1 MISERKF
8 AIAYTSFWRGV
19 TPSAD
24 NFMRHIN
31 LAAMRY
37 VSPHE
42 GGAKASINGIINET
56 AVRLA
61 GRAWVD
67 GRRIIKDRKVAESI
81 WIEVVEWLG
90 DHPFAPAKM
99 PDVAWGDIVSV
110 AGNVLD
116 YLRVENF
123 SAVEFEPG
131 FRGCGVVSECRG
143 DVLADDVLI
152 EIKAGGR
159 SFRLTDLRQL
169 FIYFALARQAGD
181 LRIKRFCLLN
191 PRWGVAWAGSVEE
204 AAIGCGAS
212 SAADLSEDI
221 IRGAVLLGVSG

>member
-8 AIAYTSFWRGV
+8 SIAYTSFWRGV

-24 NFMRHIN
+24 NFVRHIN
-31 LAAMRY
+31 LAAARY
-37 VSPHE
+37 VPPHS
-42 GGAKASINGIINET
+42 GGAKAAINGVINET

-61 GRAWVD
+61 KKSWLLGRGVIREK
-67 GRRIIKDRKVAESI
+67 GVAEDI
-81 WIEVVEWLG
+81 WAEVIEWLG

-99 PDVAWGDIVSV
+99 SDVAWRDVVIV
-110 AGNVLD
+110 ADNVLD
-116 YLRVENF
+116 YLRVVGF
-123 SAVEFEPG
+123 SVVEFEPA
-131 FRGCGVVSECRG
+131 FRGCGVVSKCSG

-159 SFRLTDLRQL
+159 SFRSTDLRQL
-169 FIYFALARQAGD
+169 FVYFALARQAGD
-181 LRIKRFCLLN
+181 FRVKRLCLLN
-191 PRWGVAWAGSVEE
+191 PRWGVAWVGSTDE

-221 IRGAVLLGVSG
+221 IRGAVLLGVSN